1 MFLSN
6 AQLGLIERLY
16 EEGKIDL
23 LDVNIATT
31 SALVVRGLVV
41 VQISKKV
48 GVNSYVELTDIGES
62 LAANLDLYE
71 GLPKYRDMLGIAHKA
86 KYGY

>member
-1 MFLSN
+1 MFLSD
-6 AQLGLIERLY
+6 AQVALIERLY
-16 EEGKIDL
+16 EEGKLDL

-62 LAANLDLYE
+62 LAANLDLYAA
-71 GLPKYRDMLGIAHKA
+71 LPPYRDMLGIARKA